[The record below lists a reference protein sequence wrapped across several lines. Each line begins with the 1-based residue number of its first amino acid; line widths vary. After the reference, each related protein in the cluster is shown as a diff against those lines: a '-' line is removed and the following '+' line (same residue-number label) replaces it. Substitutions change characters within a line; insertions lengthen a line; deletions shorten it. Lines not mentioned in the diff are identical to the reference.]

1 MITQHWHAPAA
12 EQEAVPSTHFLHA
25 VGLHPPPL
33 DEVDEPLLLLL
44 PELELL
50 TGMHAPALHV
60 PLGVQSVQAAPPVPH
75 TVSDC
80 AEESWHVPLMSQQP
94 FAQLVLSHVVPP
106 LDPPVLL
113 LVLVPPPSSPLE
125 PPLLL

>member
-1 MITQHWHAPAA
+1 MPTQHWQTPAL
-12 EQEAVPSTHFLHA
+12 LHA
-25 VGLHPPPL
+25 AIPRTHALHDDGTQVVPPL
-33 DEVDEPLLLLL
+33 DEVDEPLLLL

-50 TGMHAPALHV
+50 TGVHDPALHV

-80 AEESWHVPLMSQQP
+80 AEEPWHVPVMSQQP